1 MFQKSALPTLFHFV
15 RVIATFQLHVHQ
27 PQKRKKMK
35 VIPDQKIC
43 WNFVLKKKIDSF
55 FTVYHHFYDILK
67 VQNGL
72 SALEN

>member
-1 MFQKSALPTLFHFV
+1 MKIVYPN
-15 RVIATFQLHVHQ
+15 IKATSC
-27 PQKRKKMK
+27 KKEKKMK

-43 WNFVLKKKIDSF
+43 WDFVLKKKIDSF